1 MTKSDTVMA
10 GSSCLYIALCN
21 ALIAAVCCDSPSV
34 TISRPKQTERLNSK
48 KVDFE
53 VNVAGL
59 QLPSDGMA
67 QLYINDVLALNI
79 TQNRVVVA
87 APLESGFHKAHAV
100 LNDTSGNLIS
110 RSQDIHFLVDVS
122 DVIES
127 TAERIS
133 FLPKEPGR
141 VSVIIAS
148 HDRFEM
154 LMDSIESVRRQT
166 YEDWEIIVVNDAS
179 TDPRYY
185 TLIEDVTMIHLP
197 YNIGRPGLVRNVGI
211 SAASGEY
218 VAFLDDDDVWL
229 PNKLQRQL
237 EVMEQ
242 RGVNMSCS
250 DALAGNGSFVQGK
263 EYQRWLRDAHGP
275 YAVRMVMEGAR
286 HFGEMYDMERA
297 VREGHCFHVEHCL
310 PDVWDWYLL
319 VRANFVITTSFLA
332 KRDLLF
338 AAGPFNN
345 KTLGED
351 HDLWKNC
358 LRLSRLAF
366 VREPLVYW
374 RIDSPDKLTQSWKD

>member
-1 MTKSDTVMA
+1 MA

-263 EYQRWLRDAHGP
+263 EYQRCPDSLAAVSSLVAQVAAGCAWPLRSEDGNGGGKTL
-275 YAVRMVMEGAR
+275 RGA
-286 HFGEMYDMERA
+286 
-297 VREGHCFHVEHCL
+297 
-310 PDVWDWYLL
+310 DVWDWYLL